1 MKKNLGMVFVS
12 LFLLTGLTGCNGDSW
27 EYDKANHWHET
38 GGDDKQ
44 DFGLHTFKKD
54 EASCKD
60 ATCTE
65 KGLIVEKCTE
75 CGYTRETYTPMLPH
89 EFVKDPIN
97 SKDPTCLEEGKF
109 VEKCSHC
116 SEIKTTPIAPLGHI
130 FSGNFNVRGEGE
142 ENAAVTKQ
150 TCDKGDVV
158 RYTWAAQEITTK
170 CEEGYDRGE
179 GDQKVHEPNVT
190 KQNNGGIQ
198 FWGRPKGNAVVLD
211 KSGNASMQNHTPVYD
226 ATVEGSYIEYKF
238 TLSEAI
244 SGAKLISDIAP
255 GGFLDA
261 KGGMFKAVGL
271 NGDWT
276 VGLKGKNDDG
286 SLIAYGE
293 NDWRVEVIIDG
304 KLVTLKGEQ
313 EAAAGRK
320 YYHFPT
326 DGIDLTAGE
335 HTLKLVMAGGWKHT
349 YYRFG
354 FECAVAK

>member
-116 SEIKTTPIAPLGHI
+116 SETREELLPKTPHSWVEVA
-130 FSGNFNVRGEGE
+130 GE
-142 ENAAVTKQ
+142 ELTTESGKTVKKWKCKCGTYSYTMDVYDFDFLSPGSNAYGVDGFTPGTDKDNANGIRIAGNGSVYWNFPIVAEGKCQISIGANPAPSSITGTLIEQKNGVKVNDTDQ
-150 TCDKGDVV
+150 TLIPKGAYKDLSITTGKFDELLLAEFTSTSDMVGKEAKIEITQKPSSRLYFGGVV
-158 RYTWAAQEITTK
+158 RVTIIP
-170 CEEGYDRGE
+170 
-179 GDQKVHEPNVT
+179 QK
-190 KQNNGGIQ
+190 
-198 FWGRPKGNAVVLD
+198 
-211 KSGNASMQNHTPVYD
+211 
-226 ATVEGSYIEYKF
+226 
-238 TLSEAI
+238 
-244 SGAKLISDIAP
+244 
-255 GGFLDA
+255 
-261 KGGMFKAVGL
+261 
-271 NGDWT
+271 
-276 VGLKGKNDDG
+276 
-286 SLIAYGE
+286 
-293 NDWRVEVIIDG
+293 
-304 KLVTLKGEQ
+304 
-313 EAAAGRK
+313 
-320 YYHFPT
+320 
-326 DGIDLTAGE
+326 
-335 HTLKLVMAGGWKHT
+335 
-349 YYRFG
+349 
-354 FECAVAK
+354 